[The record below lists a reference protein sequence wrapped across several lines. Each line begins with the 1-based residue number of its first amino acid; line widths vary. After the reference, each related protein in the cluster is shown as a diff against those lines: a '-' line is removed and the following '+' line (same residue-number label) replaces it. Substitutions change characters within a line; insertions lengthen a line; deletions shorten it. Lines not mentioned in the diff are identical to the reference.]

1 MKKLKRHESQ
11 SSNEMQS
18 LRKKQ
23 ATTKHSSDP
32 SSQSMAGSFHA
43 SSSSSSSTSLHEDT
57 ITGCES
63 QENFRFWL
71 LEGMPNIEEIQNN
84 TAMH

>member
-23 ATTKHSSDP
+23 ATTKQQRP
-32 SSQSMAGSFHA
+32 NSQSMAGSFHA

-57 ITGCES
+57 ITGCGT